1 MGDRNV
7 KGITGEGNN
16 VNGVYTVEMS
26 MGKVRRQIW
35 LQWKIIIKSQN
46 YLLNTDRY
54 VTLVNR
60 DRLWRGYPV

>member
-7 KGITGEGNN
+7 KGITGERNN
-16 VNGVYTVEMS
+16 VSGVYTVEMS

-35 LQWKIIIKSQN
+35 LQWEIIIKSQN

-60 DRLWRGYPV
+60 DSLWRGHPV